1 MPTPTTPP
9 RPTGPARA
17 PGAGARTTLRRVV
30 VALLGLGLLAGSTL
44 PATADD
50 LDRLE
55 DQRRTTEQ
63 QQRANQGE
71 LEGVHADLEDTDAEL
86 LQAQREL
93 EDIQARI
100 PGAEAELAAAEA
112 LLAQLQLEAQL
123 IAERLTVAE
132 EQETTITGQIEADA
146 GRAEDIRVA
155 IGQMA
160 RDAYKGDMAA
170 SALSAV
176 LDARTTD
183 EFVQQSELAATALRA
198 QTQALRDLEQIN
210 GVNRNRQ
217 ARLTAVREQIVELKA
232 EADAKVLEAE
242 AARAQA
248 EARKVELERLQQQE
262 TERIAVIES
271 KRAEQLARRA
281 ELEQQR
287 EQLQTELKEI
297 IAAQEA
303 ERQRILEEQRKREEA
318 ERRAREEAQR
328 KAQQEA
334 ERRAREEAA
343 SRRSSGGSSGGSA
356 APAPAPAPAP
366 PPASTPSRPFTN
378 PTSIEPIYKTS
389 DYGNR
394 LHPVLG
400 YWRLHAGV
408 DLRTWCG
415 TPIYAAMSGEVV
427 WARYRGGFG
436 NQVMVNHGYWNSS
449 SLMSSYNHLS
459 SFSVRAGQTVS
470 RGQLLGYSGNTGTSS
485 ACHLHFEAYVNGGTV
500 DPWPMIS
507 R

>member
-1 MPTPTTPP
+1 MPRPTTP
-9 RPTGPARA
+9 GPGLAAPVRT
-17 PGAGARTTLRRVV
+17 PGARRTTPVTLRRVV
-30 VALLGLGLLAGSTL
+30 VALLGIGLLTATTL
-44 PATADD
+44 PATAED
-50 LDRLE
+50 LD
-55 DQRRTTEQ
+55 DRRRATEE
-63 QQRANQGE
+63 QQRANEGA
-71 LEGVHADLEDTDAEL
+71 LEGLHADLEDTDAEL
-86 LQAQREL
+86 LQAQQEL
-93 EDIQARI
+93 QDIQARI
-100 PGAEAELAAAEA
+100 PGAEAELAAAEQ

-123 IAERLTVAE
+123 IAERLTVAQD
-132 EQETTITGQIEADA
+132 QETTITGQIDADA
-146 GRAEDIRVA
+146 GRADDIRVA

-183 EFVQQSELAATALRA
+183 EFVEQSELASTALRA

-217 ARLTAVREQIVELKA
+217 ARLAAVREQIVQLKA

-248 EARKVELERLQQQE
+248 EARKIELERLQEQE
-262 TERIAVIES
+262 QDRIATIES

-287 EQLQTELKEI
+287 AQLESDLQQI
-297 IAAQEA
+297 IAAQEK
-303 ERQRILEEQRKREEA
+303 ERQRILAEQRAREEAERKAREEA
-318 ERRAREEAQR
+318 ERRAREQ
-328 KAQQEA
+328 
-334 ERRAREEAA
+334 AA
-343 SRRSSGGSSGGSA
+343 NRNNGGSS
-356 APAPAPAPAP
+356 APAP
-366 PPASTPSRPFTN
+366 PPPPPAPSAPSRPFTN
-378 PTSIEPIYKTS
+378 PTSIDPMYKTS

-427 WARYRGGFG
+427 WSRYRSGYG
-436 NQVMVNHGYWNSS
+436 NQVMVNHGYWNGS

-459 SFSVRAGQTVS
+459 SFAVGSGQTVS

-500 DPWPMIS
+500 DPWPMLS

>member
-1 MPTPTTPP
+1 MP
-9 RPTGPARA
+9 RPTTTPGPETGAAA
-17 PGAGARTTLRRVV
+17 PAAGARTATRTTLRRAV
-30 VALLGLGLLAGSTL
+30 VALLGLGLLTATTL

-50 LDRLE
+50 LD
-55 DQRRTTEQ
+55 DRRRAAEEQ
-63 QQRANQGE
+63 QRNNQGA

-86 LQAQREL
+86 LQAQQEL

-100 PGAEAELAAAEA
+100 PGAEAELAAAEQ

-123 IAERLTVAE
+123 IAERLTVAQD
-132 EQETTITGQIEADA
+132 QEVTITGQIDADA
-146 GRAEDIRVA
+146 GRADDIRVA

-183 EFVQQSELAATALRA
+183 EFVEQSELASTALRA

-217 ARLTAVREQIVELKA
+217 ARLAAVREQIVQLKA

-248 EARKVELERLQQQE
+248 EARKVELERLQDEEQA
-262 TERIAVIES
+262 RIATIES

-287 EQLQTELKEI
+287 AQLESELQQI

-303 ERQRILEEQRKREEA
+303 ERQRILAEQRAREEAERKAREEA
-318 ERRAREEAQR
+318 ERRAREEAANR
-328 KAQQEA
+328 GGGGG
-334 ERRAREEAA
+334 
-343 SRRSSGGSSGGSA
+343 GGS
-356 APAPAPAPAP
+356 APAP
-366 PPASTPSRPFTN
+366 PPPPPAPSASRPFTN
-378 PTSIEPIYKTS
+378 PTSIVPMYKTS

-427 WARYRGGFG
+427 WSRYRGGYG
-436 NQVMVNHGYWNSS
+436 NQVLVNHGYWNGS

-459 SFSVRAGQTVS
+459 SFAIGSGQSVS
-470 RGQLLGYSGNTGTSS
+470 RGQLIGYSGNTGTSS
-485 ACHLHFEAYVNGGTV
+485 ACHLHFEAYLNGGTV
-500 DPWPMIS
+500 DPWPMLS
-507 R
+507 N